1 MSGELANQVPVPYLF
16 ARTLVNRAWFNV
28 QRKHT
33 WSFLWGKAAIPTP
46 NPITSGTVT
55 VTPGSSTV
63 IADATATA
71 AWAATGLVSPLTV
84 QQFRVGQ
91 GTIYNIIAYGTVNGF
106 GNLTLDM
113 AYVDPTSGS
122 GTGYQIFQCYYNAP
136 VPDFLWW
143 ESVVDPISG
152 YSFRTTMTR
161 EEVDNQD
168 PQRFQDGWPVGVI
181 PYQINPQ
188 AGNFNGYPMMEIWPA
203 PLNGYTYFGT
213 YFRRGT
219 LFVNDSDIVN
229 PMLGE
234 DVVMA
239 RAKMYAYEWCIA
251 NPDKVPKGDYRFAYG
266 AAKIEYE
273 GKSGNGGLIEEY
285 YLKDGEFSHRDVIN
299 APEDSYI
306 GALPWVS
313 QKAGIMYAP

>member
-1 MSGELANQVPVPYLF
+1 MSWASMSAELANQCPVPFLF

-46 NPITSGTVT
+46 IPITSGTVT
-55 VTPGSSTV
+55 VTPGSNTV
-63 IADATATA
+63 IGDAAATA
-71 AWAATGLVSPLTV
+71 AWALAGLVNPLTV
-84 QQFRVGQ
+84 RQFRVGQ
-91 GTIYNIIAYGTVNGF
+91 GTIYNINAYTVAGGF
-106 GNLTLDM
+106 GVLTLDSP
-113 AYVDPTSGS
+113 YVDPTFGA
-122 GTGYQIFQCYYNAP
+122 GTGYQIFQCYYSGP
-136 VPDFLWW
+136 VADFLWW
-143 ESVVDPISG
+143 ESVTDPISG

-188 AGNFNGYPMMEIWPA
+188 AGNFNGFPQYEAWPS

-219 LFVNDSDIVN
+219 LFVNDTDVVN

-234 DVVMA
+234 DVVMQL
-239 RAKMYAYEWCIA
+239 AKMYAYEWA
-251 NPDKVPKGDYRFAYG
+251 LVNSDKVPKGDYRFAYG
-266 AAKIEYE
+266 AAKKQYDE
-273 GKSGNGGLIEEY
+273 LIDDY
-285 YLKDGEFSHRDVIN
+285 ILKDEETSHRHVIN
-299 APEDSYI
+299 APEDSFI

-313 QKAGIMYAP
+313 QKAGIYYAP